1 MAQWFGNVS
10 SRLIGEK
17 NAFSKGRA
25 GEKRIRAWRGKSTA
39 PFSHPRHSHPRYKPF
54 QLTFASMKIPYR
66 RFHNFPRIE
75 ISKISLKIIIEFLI
89 QERNFKNVH
98 KIFLCSRILKFLI
111 DKILRLYFHPPQKIF
126 FFYPYN
132 QNSIELAKNYKQNNS
147 IDYIITR
154 DLLIL
159 SMIMISIHPR

>member
-25 GEKRIRAWRGKSTA
+25 GERRIRVWRGKSTA

-111 DKILRLYFHPPQKIF
+111 DKILKLYFHPFQKIF
-126 FFYPYN
+126 FFFPY
-132 QNSIELAKNYKQNNS
+132 QIKFRSSSLKITSKTTRSI
-147 IDYIITR
+147 I
-154 DLLIL
+154 
-159 SMIMISIHPR
+159 